1 MVVVELAMNC
11 SICLDV
17 LAVTQEPGVIEAEAK
32 YSTDLMEMVEPVE
45 EKIVLAVWWKNEM
58 VSLVEALVE
67 AQAVVVQRPV
77 LSRNYA

>member
-1 MVVVELAMNC
+1 MVAERQATVVVELAMNC
-11 SICLDV
+11 SICL
-17 LAVTQEPGVIEAEAK
+17 AVEAEAK

>member
-1 MVVVELAMNC
+1 MVAECQATVVVELAMNC
-11 SICLDV
+11 SIL
-17 LAVTQEPGVIEAEAK
+17 LAVEAEAK

-45 EKIVLAVWWKNEM
+45 EKIVLAIWWKNEM